1 MAITIVATV
10 GSATANSF
18 ITEVE
23 YIAFLTTRLNV
34 PSGSTVDPATSCSED
49 EKKAMIEAT
58 RELTLLPW
66 AGSRSDSTQFLS
78 LPREY
83 LQDPDIPWAVVEAA
97 DDYYYDND
105 EVPVRVKEAQCEL
118 AMEFT
123 KAGTTDIAVGDA
135 DQNVRRKKVDVLETE
150 YWDKSQQADGLW
162 LYPRVM
168 ELVWPLLDH
177 DAVSGSDLIRA

>member
-1 MAITIVATV
+1 MAITITATA

-18 ITEVE
+18 CTETE
-23 YIAFLTTRLNV
+23 YIAFLATRLNV
-34 PSGSTVDPATSCSED
+34 PAGSTVTGTTCSED

-66 AGSRSDSTQFLS
+66 AGSRTDSTQVLS

-83 LQDPDIPWAVVEAA
+83 LVNPDLPWAVVEAS

-105 EVPVRVKEAQCEL
+105 VVPERVKEAQYEL

-123 KAGTTDIAVGDA
+123 KAGTTDIAVGDS
-135 DQNVRRKKVDVLETE
+135 DQNIRRKKVDILETE
-150 YWDKSQQADGLW
+150 YFGKSDQTEGLW

-168 ELVWPLLDH
+168 ELIWPLLDH
-177 DAVSGSDLIRA
+177 DATSGSELIRA

>member
-23 YIAFLTTRLNV
+23 YIAFLSTRLNV
-34 PSGSTVDPATSCSED
+34 PTGSTVTGITCSED

-66 AGSRSDSTQFLS
+66 AGSRSDSTQVLS
-78 LPREY
+78 MPREY
-83 LQDPDIPWAVVEAA
+83 LPDPDLPWAVVEAS

-105 EVPVRVKEAQCEL
+105 EVPQRVKDAQCEL

-123 KAGTTDIAVGDA
+123 KGGTTDIAVGDA
-135 DQNVRRKKVDVLETE
+135 DQNVRRKQVDVLETE
-150 YWDKSQQADGLW
+150 YFDKSQQTEGLW

-168 ELVWPLLDH
+168 ELVWPLLNQ
-177 DAVSGSDLIRA
+177 DAVGNTALIRA